1 MIIGVW
7 WVWARVMG
15 VGFAYGLGRF
25 LRNVIRV
32 LLIGFLRFF
41 FFKLKGGLE
50 NGWISDR
57 VQPAFR
63 LWFAL
68 VGRFVDPAFFQKRP
82 AIETIETIET
92 IEMIE
97 MFSAPLAGDSLRRG
111 LGWGVEL
118 VIFGIWRF

>member
-1 MIIGVW
+1 M
-7 WVWARVMG
+7 
-15 VGFAYGLGRF
+15 
-25 LRNVIRV
+25 
-32 LLIGFLRFF
+32 
-41 FFKLKGGLE
+41 
-50 NGWISDR
+50 WISDR